1 MNGFEEGYSFYADS
15 SGASVAAQMG
25 NLWVEEV
32 NAAIDTLRSD
42 LLEFSTSGKTIDTL
56 SGDLAEFWHADTYN
70 IDAILNGSENRAH
83 VPRST
88 RFASADV
95 ELDTGESFQVK
106 YCQDGAHSAKAHAV
120 SYNEASRNPST
131 SKGATEAIRA
141 GANPNDSVYKGMGR
155 VIPEGQKEDAVREL
169 KRRIA
174 KESLTRKEQVS
185 RLEETREALTDTVGN
200 GDGVKSKSLSREA
213 SKELAREV
221 KEGRVDLDT
230 KGISTEQLVK
240 LEHVMKSSLKT
251 GITAATIAM
260 AVKAAPIIVSTIK
273 DAAIE
278 GRIDVDQL
286 LNDGVDTAKTG
297 AGAFLSGTITA
308 ALTESMKSGL
318 LGETF
323 KNASSEAVALAVVL
337 AGEGLREGYRLAKGE
352 ITQVQFAEIIFRK
365 SYYAL
370 IAMGGGHLG
379 QALIPVPVIGYML
392 GSLAGSLV
400 GGITYEIGSTVFVG
414 LCVNRGMTFFGLV
427 EQDYTIPEDVLK
439 SIGLEVF
446 EYETFEFE
454 KPAFETFA
462 PETLTLESSRLDQ
475 FEIRYPRRGLIA
487 FNKIGYI

>member
-1 MNGFEEGYSFYADS
+1 
-15 SGASVAAQMG
+15 
-25 NLWVEEV
+25 
-32 NAAIDTLRSD
+32 
-42 LLEFSTSGKTIDTL
+42 
-56 SGDLAEFWHADTYN
+56 
-70 IDAILNGSENRAH
+70 
-83 VPRST
+83 
-88 RFASADV
+88 
-95 ELDTGESFQVK
+95 
-106 YCQDGAHSAKAHAV
+106 
-120 SYNEASRNPST
+120 
-131 SKGATEAIRA
+131 
-141 GANPNDSVYKGMGR
+141 MGR

-169 KRRIA
+169 NRRIA
-174 KESLTRKEQVS
+174 KESVTRKDQVS

-221 KEGRVDLDT
+221 KEGRVDLDA

-251 GITAATIAM
+251 GMTAATIAM
-260 AVKAAPIIVSTIK
+260 AIKAAPIIVSTIK

-286 LNDGVDTAKTG
+286 LKDGADTAKTG

-352 ITQVQFAEIIFRK
+352 ITQVQFAEIIFHK

-427 EQDYTIPEDVLK
+427 EQDYTLPEDVLK

-446 EYETFEFE
+446 EYETFKFE
-454 KPAFETFA
+454 KPTFETFA
-462 PETLTLESSRLDQ
+462 LETLTLESSRLDQ